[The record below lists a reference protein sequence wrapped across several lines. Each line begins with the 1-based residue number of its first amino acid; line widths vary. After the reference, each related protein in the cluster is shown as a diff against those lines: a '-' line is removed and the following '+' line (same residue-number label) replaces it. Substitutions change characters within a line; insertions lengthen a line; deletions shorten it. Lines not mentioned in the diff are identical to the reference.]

1 MDAQVES
8 SRVVD
13 RRRRTLIEESAR
25 LHKQGTIIRSFLN
38 GTGRIG
44 RERERELG
52 ETTQQRDMD
61 GGGRPGICGMRD
73 KDTVAALSIRPS
85 ALASYRLDRLA
96 AALAGS

>member
-25 LHKQGTIIRSFLN
+25 LHKQGTLIRSFLN

-52 ETTQQRDMD
+52 ETTQQRDME
-61 GGGRPGICGMRD
+61 GGEAGYVECETKTRVIVLD
-73 KDTVAALSIRPS
+73 LVAALSIRPS
-85 ALASYRLDRLA
+85 AS
-96 AALAGS
+96 